1 MNDNKNDNNLA
12 YDDFHEGELWLVS
25 VKLIRPP
32 PVAVFW

>member
-12 YDDFHEGELWLVS
+12 YDDFHEGELLVS

-32 PVAVFW
+32 PVAVF